1 MNIVAN
7 QEPSVT
13 FPVSIPNWLV
23 YTQCILFAILY
34 GIWVLPETI
43 LVRHLCLI
51 AGALLGV
58 FVIFRNRT
66 LVLTKPAIPI
76 GLIITLFV
84 WVIFHLVF
92 LSRNPELQWY
102 EFTTIWKRAAIGAI
116 FAIGFGIALQSRN
129 LTPKNKNR
137 CWWLVYSGLALPT
150 MIYWVK
156 YVVTFSVSYFGFY
169 APDFLML
176 YQESAKFFIHK
187 SAYVFF
193 CLPVL
198 AIALGRLKEIF
209 FGTHWPKM
217 EIAIYGLT
225 VIAVL
230 LNFAFEKDRNGA
242 MYALL
247 LLAILAISSFI
258 EKIKSLSSKNIIIL
272 FVLLLIPISIA
283 IKQINSNPHW
293 SSIIDDAKIAIQID
307 RYDEWKYNGDKG
319 YPINALGQTVS
330 NSNYERIAWGTYGLR
345 LIKQNPFGYGLVERS
360 FGHLGKIQ
368 WPDAK
373 LHQSHSAWMDFTL
386 GLGIPGFL
394 LLFGAGM
401 LAWKQSFNMHLPWK
415 SIGVWGLGATL
426 LLLFTTEVSQRVYLD
441 ALIFAILWVTSLTL
455 GRAGNSA
462 IN

>member
-1 MNIVAN
+1 MTKKITLNDKQVY
-7 QEPSVT
+7 
-13 FPVSIPNWLV
+13 FPPYSIILL
-23 YTQCILFAILY
+23 QCILFVILY
-34 GIWVLPETI
+34 GVWIQPETI

-51 AGALLGV
+51 IGAILGTFVTFQNRALLMTRAATPIWLIGAL
-58 FVIFRNRT
+58 F
-66 LVLTKPAIPI
+66 A
-76 GLIITLFV
+76 

-92 LSRNPELQWY
+92 LSRNPELQWN
-102 EFTTIWKRAAIGAI
+102 EFTTIWKRTAIGAI

-129 LTPKNKNR
+129 LTPMNKNR

-156 YVVTFSVSYFGFY
+156 YIVTFSGSYFGFN

-176 YQESAKFFIHK
+176 YQESAKFYIHK

-209 FGTHWPKM
+209 LGAHWPKL
-217 EIAIYGLT
+217 EIVIYGLT

-230 LNFAFEKDRNGA
+230 LNFAIEKDRNGA
-242 MYALL
+242 MYSLL
-247 LLAILAISSFI
+247 LLAILTFSFFI
-258 EKIKSLSSKNIIIL
+258 EKIKNLSTKNIVII
-272 FVLLLIPISIA
+272 FLLLLVPISIA

-293 SSIIDDAKIAIQID
+293 SSILDDAKIAVQID

-319 YPINALGQTVS
+319 YPINASGQTVS

-345 LIKQNPFGYGLVERS
+345 LIKQNPLGFGLVERS
-360 FGHLGKIQ
+360 FGYLGKIQ

-373 LHQSHSAWMDFTL
+373 LHQSHSAWMDITL

-394 LLFGAGM
+394 LLFGAGI
-401 LAWKQSFNMHLPWK
+401 LAWKQSFNLQLPWK

-426 LLLFTTEVSQRVYLD
+426 LLLSTTEVSQRVYID
-441 ALIFAILWVTSLTL
+441 ALIFTILWVSSLSL
-455 GRAGNSA
+455 VRKGDKSSR
-462 IN
+462 

>member
-1 MNIVAN
+1 MTKKITLNDKQVY
-7 QEPSVT
+7 
-13 FPVSIPNWLV
+13 FPPYSIILL
-23 YTQCILFAILY
+23 QCILFVILY
-34 GIWVLPETI
+34 GVWIQPETI

-51 AGALLGV
+51 IGAILGT
-58 FVIFRNRT
+58 FVIFQNRALLMT
-66 LVLTKPAIPI
+66 RAATPI
-76 GLIITLFV
+76 WLIGALFA

-92 LSRNPELQWY
+92 LSRNPELQWN
-102 EFTTIWKRAAIGAI
+102 EFTTIWKRTAIGAI

-129 LTPKNKNR
+129 LTPMNKNR

-156 YVVTFSVSYFGFY
+156 YIVTFSGSYFGFN

-176 YQESAKFFIHK
+176 YQESAKFYIHK

-209 FGTHWPKM
+209 LGAHWPKL
-217 EIAIYGLT
+217 EIVIYGLT

-230 LNFAFEKDRNGA
+230 LNFAIEKDRNGA
-242 MYALL
+242 MYSLL
-247 LLAILAISSFI
+247 LLAILTFSFFI
-258 EKIKSLSSKNIIIL
+258 EKIKNLSTKNIVII
-272 FVLLLIPISIA
+272 FLLLLVPISIA

-293 SSIIDDAKIAIQID
+293 SSILDDAKIAVQID

-345 LIKQNPFGYGLVERS
+345 LIKQNPLGYGLVERS
-360 FGHLGKIQ
+360 FGYLGKIQ

-373 LHQSHSAWMDFTL
+373 LHQSHSAWMDITL

-394 LLFGAGM
+394 LLFGAGI
-401 LAWKQSFNMHLPWK
+401 LAWKQSFNLQLPWK
-415 SIGVWGLGATL
+415 SIGVWGVGATL
-426 LLLFTTEVSQRVYLD
+426 LLLFTTEVSQRVYID
-441 ALIFAILWVTSLTL
+441 ALIFLILWVSSLSL
-455 GRAGNSA
+455 VRVSEKSSS
-462 IN
+462 